1 MNKTGKNGRF
11 VFDARVISSIS
22 APIML
27 KRRSF
32 LAGSAAFAAVGF
44 AKPAAFAVAEAL
56 PAYYHDYLGKIAAK
70 IEVIGKTPGVTGG
83 FFFFTDPHVPANRHI
98 SGRLIA
104 ELLRRTKINKVFC
117 GGDIPAAFG
126 SKAELDAS
134 MAQYNAYWSVP
145 IQAAGGI
152 LYNAKGNHDFTIR
165 TDRTSKDGWTYS
177 SRTARDFYMASNGC
191 GAAVRNK
198 DDSAACYYYADDTVA
213 KIRYIVADTTDSASD
228 DPHAYWGVKYGIG
241 EKQLTWLAE
250 NAFAAVPDG
259 FSVVV
264 IHHIPVV
271 PIVGEDGEA
280 KTFAGFRRLLEAYQ
294 NRGPVTLF
302 GHDYDFSAAKGTI
315 LLDLTGH
322 HHSDRMTYCNGILH
336 VTEACDA
343 AYRDYITRSP
353 FSGVLPE
360 KSGGTIFE
368 QTFDVLQFDPQQGLV
383 YTTRVGGG
391 QDRVFH
397 AKSVR
402 VNAGGTLKLVAE
414 KLGGEITWV
423 CYDGDDVQ
431 IDKKAET
438 PERYWTFRHDHAS
451 IDADGTL
458 HTLAPGD
465 VTVIALDENF
475 NKEIFGV
482 KVGDKT

>member
-1 MNKTGKNGRF
+1 
-11 VFDARVISSIS
+11 
-22 APIML
+22 ML

-32 LAGSAAFAAVGF
+32 LAGSAVFAAVGF
-44 AKPAAFAVAEAL
+44 AGPTAFAAEAEAL
-56 PAYYHDYLGKIAAK
+56 PAYYRDYLSKIVAK
-70 IEVIGKTPGVTGG
+70 IEAIGETPGVTGG
-83 FFFFTDPHVPANRHI
+83 FFFFTDPHVSSNRRM

-104 ELLRRTKINKVFC
+104 ELLRRTNLNKVFC
-117 GGDIPAAFG
+117 GGDIPTAFG
-126 SKAELDAS
+126 SKAVLDAS
-134 MAQYNAYWSVP
+134 MAQYNEYWSKP

-177 SRTARDFYMASNGC
+177 SRTARDFYMASNGSC
-191 GAAVRNK
+191 AAVTNK
-198 DDSAACYYYADDTVA
+198 DDPTACYYYADDKAV
-213 KIRYIVADTTDSASD
+213 KIRYVVADTTDSASD
-228 DPHAYWGVKYGIG
+228 DPHAYWGVKYGMG
-241 EKQLTWLAE
+241 EKQLKWLSE

-259 FSVVV
+259 YSVVV
-264 IHHIPVV
+264 IHHIPVA
-271 PIVGEDGEA
+271 PIVGEDGEV

-294 NRGPVTLF
+294 NRGSVTLF
-302 GHDYDFSAAKGTI
+302 GRDYDFSGAKGTI
-315 LLDLTGH
+315 LLDITGH

-343 AYRDYITRSP
+343 AYRDYIKRTP
-353 FSGVLPE
+353 FSGVLPV

-368 QTFDVLQFDPQQGLV
+368 QTFDVIQFDPVHGLV

-391 QDRVFH
+391 QNRVFH
-397 AKSVR
+397 AKPVR
-402 VNAGGTLKLVAE
+402 VKAGGTLKLVAE

-423 CYDGDDVQ
+423 CYDGDGVR
-431 IDKKAET
+431 IDKKAKT

-451 IDADGTL
+451 IDAAGTL
-458 HTLAPGD
+458 HALDPGD

-482 KVGDKT
+482 NIGDKT

>member
-1 MNKTGKNGRF
+1 MRTNGRF
-11 VFDARVISSIS
+11 VFDARAISDRGS
-22 APIML
+22 PIML

-44 AKPAAFAVAEAL
+44 AKPAAFAAEAETL
-56 PAYYHDYLGKIAAK
+56 PEYYRDYLGKIAAK
-70 IEVIGKTPGVTGG
+70 IEAIGKTPGVTDG
-83 FFFFTDPHVPANRHI
+83 FFFFTDPHVSANRRM
-98 SGRLIA
+98 SGQLIA
-104 ELLRRTKINKVFC
+104 ELLRRTKLNKVFC

-134 MAQYNAYWSVP
+134 MAQYDASWSAP
-145 IQAAGGI
+145 IQAGGGI

-177 SRTARDFYMASNGC
+177 SGTARDFYMTSNGC
-191 GAAVRNK
+191 RAAVTNT
-198 DDSAACYYYADDTVA
+198 DDAAACYYYTDDKAA
-213 KIRYIVADTTDSASD
+213 KIRYVVADTSDSASD
-228 DPHAYWGVKYGIG
+228 DPHAYWGVKYSMG
-241 EKQLTWLAE
+241 EKQLKWLAE

-259 FSVVV
+259 YSVVV

-271 PIVGEDGEA
+271 PIVGEDSEA
-280 KTFAGFRRLLEAYQ
+280 KTFACFRLLLEAYQ

-302 GHDYDFSAAKGTI
+302 GRDYDFSGAKGTI

-322 HHSDRMTYCNGILH
+322 HHSDRMTYSNGILH

-343 AYRDYITRSP
+343 AYSDYIKRTP
-353 FSGVLPE
+353 FSGALPQ

-368 QTFDVLQFDPQQGLV
+368 QTFDVLQLDPVRGLV

-397 AKSVR
+397 TKSVG
-402 VNAGGTLKLVAE
+402 VTAGATLKLVAE

-438 PERYWTFRHDHAS
+438 PEKYLTFRHDHAS
-451 IDADGTL
+451 VDAGGTL
-458 HTLAPGD
+458 HALASGD
-465 VTVIALDENF
+465 VTVIALDEKL

-482 KVGDKT
+482 KVGDKA